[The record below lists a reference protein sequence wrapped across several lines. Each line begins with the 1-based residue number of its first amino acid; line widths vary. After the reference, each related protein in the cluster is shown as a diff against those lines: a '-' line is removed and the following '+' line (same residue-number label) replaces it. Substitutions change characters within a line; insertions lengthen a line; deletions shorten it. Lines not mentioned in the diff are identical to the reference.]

1 MTSILEVEQLDTL
14 SSNASSTLTI
24 GGTNTTTI
32 AFGPN
37 VTTTPSSLANTPAFC
52 AYLSADQTGI
62 PHETFT
68 KINFNTE
75 LFDEGG
81 YYDTSNYRWTPPVGK
96 YVIYA
101 NLFTY
106 DTDGGTYRM
115 RRGRVV
121 LYKNG
126 SITSNPQLQSGW
138 QENPTAASSEAEM
151 QTFSVHGAVIIN
163 QTTATDYYEVFC
175 YIGNDN
181 GDSNNAVG
189 QDGSVFYG
197 YKLIGA

>member
-1 MTSILEVEQLDTL
+1 MSSIIKVNTFQDANGNALFSSDGSGTVTLDSNF
-14 SSNASSTLTI
+14 SSAI
-24 GGTNTTTI
+24 
-32 AFGPN
+32 
-37 VTTTPSSLANTPAFC
+37 PSAVNTPAFC

-75 LFDEGG
+75 LFDVGG

-126 SITSNPQLQSGW
+126 SITANPQLQSGW

-163 QTTATDYYEVFC
+163 QTTATDYYEIFG

-181 GDSNNAVG
+181 GDSNNAVANN
-189 QDGSVFYG
+189 GSVFYG